1 MALVRCEDCG
11 VKPKG
16 HGRYTRNY
24 VRHVLP
30 VGHPHSAIICGKPIC
45 MNPGLIWLEDKESR
59 AYNKGE
65 RIFILQTATTKVC
78 AQ

>member
-1 MALVRCEDCG
+1 MALVRCGDCG

-24 VRHVLP
+24 VRHFFP
-30 VGHPHSAIICGKPIC
+30 VGYPYSAIICGKPTC
-45 MNPGLIWLEDKESR
+45 LNPGLIWLEDKESK
-59 AYNKGE
+59 AYNKGQ
-65 RIFILQTATTKVC
+65 RIFSLQTATTKVY